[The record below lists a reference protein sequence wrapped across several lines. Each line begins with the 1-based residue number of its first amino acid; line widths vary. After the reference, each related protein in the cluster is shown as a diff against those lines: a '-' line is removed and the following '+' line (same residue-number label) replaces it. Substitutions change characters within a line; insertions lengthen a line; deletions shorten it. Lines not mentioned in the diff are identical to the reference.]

1 MKHFIIALISTAVL
15 ATGQVH
21 AADAKSKGAADRKAL
36 IAEEKDRLARE
47 KKELQEREALLTKQ
61 LETSQKLTAEKE
73 AYMKQLQ
80 EEIKKLKSGK

>member
-21 AADAKSKGAADRKAL
+21 AADAKKATADRKAL